1 MPTALCSLCAQ
12 VQVPGGSLA
21 LWLFVRVVLPDQ
33 SCCCSDRQWE
43 SGQPR
48 SSSGGVWVSFIFF
61 FFWGLFWGLFWG
73 GGDDRRAGRWGGRCG
88 EGPKLL
94 FWRVWNVFF
103 IVGGDVSCDIYF
115 VVLAIYYVL
124 GYGLWAMGGGKVFT
138 ACHLGA
144 GRGSSTRPCP

>member
-1 MPTALCSLCAQ
+1 MTPKVPCAHRSVLALCPPLCAQ

-73 GGDDRRAGRWGGRCG
+73 GVDRRAGDG
-88 EGPKLL
+88 
-94 FWRVWNVFF
+94 
-103 IVGGDVSCDIYF
+103 
-115 VVLAIYYVL
+115 
-124 GYGLWAMGGGKVFT
+124 
-138 ACHLGA
+138 GA
-144 GRGSSTRPCP
+144 GAERTQNCFSGGSGTFSLLWEVMCHVIFIS